1 MVGGVRAGPWSAA
14 ARGFH
19 VSGWMCPSSIQTGW
33 RAAPGDGPW
42 GAASV
47 AAARGAQK
55 SDCGRPAAAGPGV
68 VRTCV
73 EETVPANGNPSPVRP
88 FWQYLEDSN
97 NRDRLERAAERG
109 ASSRCVE
116 QGAMGAGRGEA
127 ARGAVRAAAGTEMP
141 MPPERVQ
148 SAARAAYVTREVRVR
163 AGRVM
168 DVMA

>member
-1 MVGGVRAGPWSAA
+1 MP
-14 ARGFH
+14 
-19 VSGWMCPSSIQTGW
+19 
-33 RAAPGDGPW
+33 
-42 GAASV
+42 AS
-47 AAARGAQK
+47 
-55 SDCGRPAAAGPGV
+55 
-68 VRTCV
+68 
-73 EETVPANGNPSPVRP
+73 GNPSPVRP

-116 QGAMGAGRGEA
+116 QSAAGAGRGESRRGEA
-127 ARGAVRAAAGTEMP
+127 FRGAAGIEMP
-141 MPPERVQ
+141 MPAERVQ

>member
-1 MVGGVRAGPWSAA
+1 MPTS
-14 ARGFH
+14 
-19 VSGWMCPSSIQTGW
+19 
-33 RAAPGDGPW
+33 
-42 GAASV
+42 
-47 AAARGAQK
+47 
-55 SDCGRPAAAGPGV
+55 
-68 VRTCV
+68 
-73 EETVPANGNPSPVRP
+73 GNPSPVRP

-109 ASSRCVE
+109 AWTRSAE
-116 QGAMGAGRGEA
+116 QGAAGAGRGENRRGEA
-127 ARGAVRAAAGTEMP
+127 FRGAAGIEMP